1 MKKIQIVE
9 GIMSIVGKIGRFLSK
24 LTTNKKNQVQALKE
38 ELQAVQPDKIEGASV
53 QEASV
58 QEVSMQVVAEQ
69 QSREQQVVGNE
80 AWHKEVHREEAQH
93 KKDNKGVIIPLHR
106 YRDFVKVQ
114 HRKKTWLCQ
123 RKELLHQREPTWPSV
138 RIDIKGTGT

>member
-1 MKKIQIVE
+1 
-9 GIMSIVGKIGRFLSK
+9 MSIVGKIGRFLSK
-24 LTTNKKNQVQALKE
+24 LTTNKKNQVQVLEE
-38 ELQAVQPDKIEGASV
+38 ELQAVQPDKIEGQDVETVSV

-58 QEVSMQVVAEQ
+58 QEVTMQMVTEH
-69 QSREQQVVGNE
+69 QSRGQQAVGNE
-80 AWHKEVHREEAQH
+80 AWHKEVYGEDVHH

-114 HRKKTWLCQ
+114 HRKKTWLYQ
-123 RKELLHQREPTWPSV
+123 RKRLLHQREPTWPSV